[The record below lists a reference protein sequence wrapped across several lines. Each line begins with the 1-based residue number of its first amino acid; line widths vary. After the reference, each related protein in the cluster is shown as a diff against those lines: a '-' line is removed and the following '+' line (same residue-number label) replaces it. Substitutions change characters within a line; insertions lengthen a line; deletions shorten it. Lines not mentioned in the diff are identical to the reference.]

1 MTGTELITNDLVV
14 CATFFKDSTSL
25 SPAATATVKRLL
37 GQIDGHL
44 QSIEDTNKFMLM
56 AVNRCID
63 YTKSSNG
70 LKLVPKYETINLL
83 DSLKLPVQCMTNL
96 QDKRT
101 ISLNG
106 LRTEDICSHIITDK
120 GWLQE
125 NLLCLLSNA
134 VKYSS
139 GGEIEIKVE
148 LIKNIDKLRKVCFE
162 VMQEIIVKI
171 PSNEDSSSGPA
182 SPWRKSISQW
192 RRSISHSSHQTSSS
206 QHLPSV
212 LPVSAV
218 GSRNDFETEEEFLL
232 FEIHDQ
238 GIGISDD
245 SMTTLFNPFKQA
257 QRLAGGTGLGLYSL
271 AKRIEALK
279 GFYGV
284 HRREDGC
291 QGSVFWFAIP
301 YRPDAIS
308 SQLPV
313 GTSSTRMSVRS
324 TLSKDSLAE
333 ISADSPVSR
342 RKHHLTTTTTMMKEV
357 GRKGGYRVLL
367 AEDSLTIAKMT
378 SMMLKKQSHL
388 PMVAQNGQIAVN
400 FILDYYQSCLDS
412 AIHTTA
418 APNKELHSFDAVLMD
433 FQMPVMDG
441 LEATRRIR
449 AYEKH
454 IFENCGKLVH
464 QLIIGV
470 SANSDY
476 EAMEEARA
484 AGIDEFLPKP
494 FSMEAFFAIMKK
506 YNS

>member
-1 MTGTELITNDLVV
+1 MTGTELITNDLMACV
-14 CATFFKDSTSL
+14 TFFKDSTGL
-25 SPAATATVKRLL
+25 TPAATATVKQLL
-37 GQIDGHL
+37 SQVDGHL

-70 LKLVPKYETINLL
+70 LKLVPKHETINLL

-101 ISLNG
+101 ISLKG

-148 LIKNIDKLRKVCFE
+148 LIKNIDKFNKVCSE
-162 VMQEIIVKI
+162 VMQEIIVKS
-171 PSNEDSSSGPA
+171 PTNEESSSA
-182 SPWRKSISQW
+182 ALSPWRKSISLW
-192 RRSISHSSHQTSSS
+192 RHSRRSNSS
-206 QHLPSV
+206 QTTSQNPPV
-212 LPVSAV
+212 LPPVAV
-218 GSRNDFETEEEFLL
+218 ARSRSTFEMEEEFLL

-245 SMTTLFNPFKQA
+245 AMATLFNPFKQA

-279 GFYGV
+279 GYYGV
-284 HRREDGC
+284 DRREDGC

-308 SQLPV
+308 SQLP
-313 GTSSTRMSVRS
+313 GENSSTRMSVRS
-324 TLSKDSLAE
+324 ISRDAE
-333 ISADSPVSR
+333 ISAPNSPVSR
-342 RKHHLTTTTTMMKEV
+342 RTQRLTTT
-357 GRKGGYRVLL
+357 KGGYRVLL
-367 AEDSLTIAKMT
+367 AEDSLMIAKMT
-378 SMMLKKQSHL
+378 SLMLKKQNHF
-388 PMVAQNGQIAVN
+388 PTVAQNGQIAVN
-400 FILDYYQSCLDS
+400 LILDYYQSCLGS
-412 AIHTTA
+412 ATANTA
-418 APNKELHSFDAVLMD
+418 ASGNSNNELHSFDAVLMD

-449 AYEKH
+449 AYEKQ
-454 IFENCGKLVH
+454 IFENSGKAFH

-494 FSMEAFFAIMKK
+494 FTMEAFFAIMKK
-506 YNS
+506 CSS

>member
-1 MTGTELITNDLVV
+1 MTGTELITNDLVA
-14 CATFFKDSTSL
+14 CATFFKDSTGL
-25 SPAATATVKRLL
+25 GPTATVTVKRLL

-83 DSLKLPVQCMTNL
+83 HTLKLPVQCMTNL
-96 QDKRT
+96 QDRRT
-101 ISLNG
+101 ISLKG
-106 LRTEDICSHIITDK
+106 LRTEEICSHIITDK

-148 LIKNIDKLRKVCFE
+148 LINNIDKFHKVCSQ
-162 VMQEIIVKI
+162 VIQEIIVN
-171 PSNEDSSSGPA
+171 SSCNEESSSAPL
-182 SPWRKSISQW
+182 SPWRKSISFW
-192 RRSISHSSHQTSSS
+192 KRSISHSSHTSSS
-206 QHLPSV
+206 QHPPTLLPLTIS
-212 LPVSAV
+212 
-218 GSRNDFETEEEFLL
+218 GSSNDFETEEEFLL

-245 SMTTLFNPFKQA
+245 AMTTLFNPFKQA

-301 YRPDAIS
+301 YRPDASS
-308 SQLPV
+308 SQLR
-313 GTSSTRMSVRS
+313 GGNSSTRMSVRS
-324 TLSKDSLAE
+324 TLSKDSVTE
-333 ISADSPVSR
+333 MVKPDSPVSR
-342 RKHHLTTTTTMMKEV
+342 RTQHLTTTKA
-357 GRKGGYRVLL
+357 GYHVLL
-367 AEDSLTIAKMT
+367 AEDSLMIAKMT
-378 SMMLKKQSHL
+378 SMMLKKQNHL

-412 AIHTTA
+412 ATANTTA
-418 APNKELHSFDAVLMD
+418 SYSSNNELHSFDVVLMD

-449 AYEKH
+449 AYEKQ
-454 IFENCGKLVH
+454 IFENCGKVFH

-494 FSMEAFFAIMKK
+494 FSMEAFFTIMKK